1 MAFEKVAPPPSTAS
15 PQSLLLGHHLA
26 EGRLDVLGE
35 FDLDGLPCQIT
46 KLADGVWVLLKHRH
60 GGLALRGA
68 VTLGHDVKIAAS
80 GQTDGWK
87 EWSLQAPFGRQTM
100 SVRRV
105 GRSSELL
112 RVTVTLHPSQE
123 LFFPDLPRDLY
134 PFGDDGTPSQAVGN
148 VRAAQRGLN
157 TALVFF
163 DLHRPKMGSFL
174 YLQNLT
180 ALNEFYAA
188 VGQQPDGV
196 VGGHWPEIGYRIP
209 GPAQTPLPPNRDFV
223 VSDCFLAHTPE
234 IGESASARGRLFLEL
249 LAPVL
254 LLAKYI
260 RYFQSRAWTYYPSE
274 MPQGTWSEKPR
285 NGFIDPRRAFPV
297 EDLYADGTEAGK
309 IGQEVYGAPAA
320 FAVATRAFHRL
331 RKMPWTVCCEYP
343 LADLAEKR
351 PSGARYSARPSA
363 EPESGSSRAEEDRW
377 ERPFCGRPRAS
388 RR

>member
-1 MAFEKVAPPPSTAS
+1 
-15 PQSLLLGHHLA
+15 
-26 EGRLDVLGE
+26 
-35 FDLDGLPCQIT
+35 
-46 KLADGVWVLLKHRH
+46 
-60 GGLALRGA
+60 
-68 VTLGHDVKIAAS
+68 
-80 GQTDGWK
+80 
-87 EWSLQAPFGRQTM
+87 
-100 SVRRV
+100 
-105 GRSSELL
+105 
-112 RVTVTLHPSQE
+112 
-123 LFFPDLPRDLY
+123 
-134 PFGDDGTPSQAVGN
+134 
-148 VRAAQRGLN
+148 
-157 TALVFF
+157 
-163 DLHRPKMGSFL
+163 
-174 YLQNLT
+174 
-180 ALNEFYAA
+180 
-188 VGQQPDGV
+188 V

-223 VSDCFLAHTPE
+223 VSDCFLARTPV

-254 LLAKYI
+254 LLAEYI

-351 PSGARYSARPSA
+351 SLRGAVL
-363 EPESGSSRAEEDRW
+363 GSSLGRARIW
-377 ERPFCGRPRAS
+377 LIPRRGRPLGAALLRTSEGESPMNETRNALGEVLEGELLGNATFEIVNQS
-388 RR
+388 L